1 MGFTDECRMWGL
13 KVCGRGLL
21 AFPREPEKEQR
32 EQAQPTWL
40 PTQLLPEGSSLH
52 SSSHLQRILG
62 ESRTGPQTKHQRTA
76 GVHGQQQPG
85 QQDTL
90 QKETRTAIT
99 PDLEFLTL
107 GSERLLSGEWLRLR
121 HFSELRGPSQNPG
134 HPNPRLTS
142 LLFSLLG

>member
-1 MGFTDECRMWGL
+1 MR
-13 KVCGRGLL
+13 GRGLL

-40 PTQLLPEGSSLH
+40 PTQLLPEGSSPH

-62 ESRTGPQTKHQRTA
+62 ESRTGPQTEHQRTA

-90 QKETRTAIT
+90 RKEAWTAIT
-99 PDLEFLTL
+99 PERELPTL
-107 GSERLLSGEWLRLR
+107 GSERLLKWPMAQTKAFLGAERTL
-121 HFSELRGPSQNPG
+121 SE
-134 HPNPRLTS
+134 PRS
-142 LLFSLLG
+142 PRP